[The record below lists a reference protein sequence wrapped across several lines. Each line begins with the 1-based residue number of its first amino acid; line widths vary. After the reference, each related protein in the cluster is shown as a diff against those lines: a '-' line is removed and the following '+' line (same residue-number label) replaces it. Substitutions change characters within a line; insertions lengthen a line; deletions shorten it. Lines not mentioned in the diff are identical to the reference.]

1 MYVIFKERKIGNAFY
16 TLKHENDNLI
26 KIQHTKKTNN
36 NRYKTF
42 LISKTVF

>member
-1 MYVIFKERKIGNAFY
+1 MYVIFKERKIGNAFFY

-42 LISKTVF
+42 

>member
-1 MYVIFKERKIGNAFY
+1 MYVIFKERKAVNWKCFFY

-42 LISKTVF
+42 